1 MSEGTAKKFMFVNRS
16 APYGTIYALESLE
29 VVLISAA
36 FDQDVS
42 LAFVEDGVWQLRKGQ
57 QTKGIETKNF
67 SPTYRALEG
76 YDVEKLYVER
86 ESLEA
91 RGLSEDDLI
100 VDVTVL
106 SSGELGRLMDEQ
118 DRLRAAKLEQLR
130 DDVREGIASGVS
142 QPWSA
147 SKAKSEARAR
157 RARKAA

>member
-42 LAFVEDGVWQLRKGQ
+42 LAFVDDGVWQLTRGQ
-57 QTKGIETKNF
+57 QTKGIGLKNF
-67 SPTYRALEG
+67 SPTYRALDG

-118 DRLRAAKLEQLR
+118 DVVL
-130 DDVREGIASGVS
+130 SF
-142 QPWSA
+142 
-147 SKAKSEARAR
+147 
-157 RARKAA
+157 

>member
-1 MSEGTAKKFMFVNRS
+1 MSEGIAKKFMFINRS

-91 RGLSEDDLI
+91 RGLAEDDLI

-106 SSGELGRLMDEQ
+106 SSAEMGKLMDEQ
-118 DRLRAAKLEQLR
+118 DVVL
-130 DDVREGIASGVS
+130 SF
-142 QPWSA
+142 
-147 SKAKSEARAR
+147 
-157 RARKAA
+157 